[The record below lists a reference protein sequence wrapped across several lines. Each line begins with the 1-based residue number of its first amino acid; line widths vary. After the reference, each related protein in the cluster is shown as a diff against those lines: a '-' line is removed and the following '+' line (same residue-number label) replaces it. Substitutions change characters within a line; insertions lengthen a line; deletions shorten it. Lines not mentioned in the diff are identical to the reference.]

1 MSKTMPPQVSLAR
14 KDKFISVLRDMQSAY
29 PEYSQILKLLIE
41 QLENGKLLKIQKKLQ
56 QLKDES
62 W

>member
-1 MSKTMPPQVSLAR
+1 MQKTMPPQVSLAR
-14 KDKFISVLRDMQSAY
+14 KDKFISVLKDMQSVY

-41 QLENGKLLKIQKKLQ
+41 QVENGKLFKIQKKLQ